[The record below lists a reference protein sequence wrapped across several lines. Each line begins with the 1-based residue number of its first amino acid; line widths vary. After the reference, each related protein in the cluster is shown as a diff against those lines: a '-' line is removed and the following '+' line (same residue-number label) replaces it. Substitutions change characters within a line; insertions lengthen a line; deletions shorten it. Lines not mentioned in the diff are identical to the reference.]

1 MKEVGPD
8 VVCTFLVVLLPTDFE
23 AAGRADA
30 GDADSDFLLRCAK
43 RLTSKSLLVEKWPST
58 AASCRVSVWE
68 EEEEEG
74 WDTLGMERREA
85 EAAEQAVTGGSTTF
99 HVHCRWL
106 LTKFTSILC
115 GSSLEPVCK
124 VSAM

>member
-1 MKEVGPD
+1 M
-8 VVCTFLVVLLPTDFE
+8 
-23 AAGRADA
+23 
-30 GDADSDFLLRCAK
+30 
-43 RLTSKSLLVEKWPST
+43 
-58 AASCRVSVWE
+58 WE